1 MIFPKKKASMIFLKR
16 KSSMIFPKK
25 KSSMIFPKKFFAATI
40 KCCWAAALH
49 GPRHLPYYNALVKY
63 ILLHESPLQ
72 SNIIIYLGK
81 VGAIR
86 QGFKKG
92 I

>member
-1 MIFPKKKASMIFLKR
+1 MIFPKKKASMIFLK
-16 KSSMIFPKK
+16 KSSMIIPKK
-25 KSSMIFPKKFFAATI
+25 KSSMIFPKKLLPATI

-49 GPRHLPYYNALVKY
+49 GPRHLPYYNAVVKY
-63 ILLHESPLQ
+63 ILLHESPLR